1 MAAKTGTYTLI
12 NSTALSGTSA
22 VTFSSIPATYTDLI
36 VVVNGQVTTGLQNMN
51 MQINS
56 DTAANYS
63 RTFLSGNGSAAG
75 SARESSYT
83 YITLDRYGYFSTS
96 NTTYKID
103 IADYSN
109 ATTYKTLLSRS
120 NGTDGVGAVVGL
132 WRSTAAITSLYLY
145 LTGSTWTSGSTAKL
159 YGIEAAK

>member
-12 NSTALSGTSA
+12 SSAALSGTSA

-36 VVVNGQVTTGLQNMN
+36 VVVNGQIASGLQNMN
-51 MQINS
+51 IQINS
-56 DTAANYS
+56 DTGTNYS
-63 RTFLSGNGSAAG
+63 RTFLSGNGTAAG
-75 SARESSYT
+75 TGRESTYA

-96 NTTYKID
+96 NTTYKVD
-103 IADYSN
+103 IFDYSN

-145 LTGSTWTSGSTAKL
+145 LTGSTWTAGSTAKL

>member
-12 NSTALSGTSA
+12 NSATLSGTSA

-56 DTAANYS
+56 DTATNYS
-63 RTFLSGNGSAAG
+63 RTFLSSTGSAAG

-109 ATTYKTLLSRS
+109 TTTYKTLLSRS